1 MENSTTQE
9 EKGEKPKNS
18 PEDIVEEFEEPFI
31 PPKSPPLLP
40 YNNVN
45 ASNVPDGYIEPPSRQ
60 SKILTDPLS
69 QGRNTAGDL
78 LKFLSFFKNEIVV
91 FLNFLKKFFLENL
104 LFIHYFFEFYFF
116 TILYSLNL
124 ILSYNKYSN

>member
-1 MENSTTQE
+1 MEDYTTQE

-18 PEDIVEEFEEPFI
+18 PENIEEEFEEPFL

-45 ASNVPDGYIEPPSRQ
+45 ANNVPDGYIEPQSRQ

-69 QGRNTAGDL
+69 QGSNSAGDL
-78 LKFLSFFKNEIVV
+78 LNFLSFFKNGIVV
-91 FLNFLKKFFLENL
+91 FFKFKFFFLN
-104 LFIHYFFEFYFF
+104 IYFQLVIFFLFF
-116 TILYSLNL
+116 TIIYSLNL
-124 ILSYNKYSN
+124 ILSYNKYRN

>member
-1 MENSTTQE
+1 MEDYTTQE

-18 PEDIVEEFEEPFI
+18 PEYIEEEFEEPFL

-45 ASNVPDGYIEPPSRQ
+45 ANNVPDGYIEPPSRQ

-69 QGRNTAGDL
+69 QGRNSAGDL
-78 LKFLSFFKNEIVV
+78 LNFLSFFKNVIVV
-91 FLNFLKKFFLENL
+91 LFKFKIFFLNIYFQLV
-104 LFIHYFFEFYFF
+104 IFFEFLF
-116 TILYSLNL
+116 SQ
-124 ILSYNKYSN
+124 

>member
-1 MENSTTQE
+1 MEDYTTQE

-18 PEDIVEEFEEPFI
+18 PEDIEEEFEELFL

-69 QGRNTAGDL
+69 QGRNSAGDL
-78 LKFLSFFKNEIVV
+78 LKFLSLKNLMIVV
-91 FLNFLKKFFLENL
+91 
-104 LFIHYFFEFYFF
+104 I
-116 TILYSLNL
+116 
-124 ILSYNKYSN
+124 